1 MKEQLAGFEY
11 LEPLLW
17 PPTSHVYGLWRLD
30 TVVNSP
36 PAQWQDPY
44 SHCFWLILWE
54 ASVARAVIS
63 EISYSHG
70 WLSTSD
76 SGVYLAVQSSS
87 FSVRPCTYFSLC
99 KWPVNQS
106 HCLWLEL
113 FTILLLYSAEEV
125 TVRKGNKPVFTTSS
139 SFQRCVFFTVT
150 FQILCHFK
158 IKH

>member
-1 MKEQLAGFEY
+1 MLTCNLRKQAQGEGTAWRIWVSGASFITSYVTCIWIMKTGHSCY
-11 LEPLLW
+11 
-17 PPTSHVYGLWRLD
+17 
-30 TVVNSP
+30 SP

-54 ASVARAVIS
+54 ASVALAVIS
-63 EISYSHG
+63 EISHSNG

-139 SFQRCVFFTVT
+139 SF
-150 FQILCHFK
+150 
-158 IKH
+158 